1 MPEID
6 LVGVVHDNDLYI
18 EREMRCKRRGPGHRM
33 QAIKTGLVSDYG
45 PTKFAATLV
54 RASSLAVDSDLPDS
68 HKLRICSPDGTSLD
82 PSARVPHGGH
92 VRWPPLSSL

>member
-45 PTKFAATLV
+45 PTKFAVTLV

-68 HKLRICSPDGTSLD
+68 HKHAYVHGREFVHVGKRCVCTSLIN
-82 PSARVPHGGH
+82 
-92 VRWPPLSSL
+92 